1 MEPII
6 EWNAPEHY
14 YYKRSSDWY
23 WAVGIIAATCAVLA
37 FIFDDVIFG
46 ILIAVAALALCLH
59 ASIPPRMIRYQVN
72 DRGIVVNDVLYPF
85 LTLHSFWIEHNHPE
99 PKILIKSQKFFMP
112 FISVPID
119 EVNPEEVR
127 AILLRYIAETEH
139 IEPLSLKLLEAMG
152 F

>member
-1 MEPII
+1 MEPLI

-14 YYKRSSDWY
+14 YYKRSADWY

-37 FIFDDVIFG
+37 FIFGDVIFG

-59 ASIPPRMIRYQVN
+59 ASITPRLIRNQVN
-72 DRGIVVNDVLYPF
+72 DRGIVVDGVLYPF
-85 LTLHSFWIEHNHPE
+85 LTLHSFWIEHDHPE

-112 FISVPID
+112 FITVPID
-119 EVNPEEVR
+119 EVNPEDVR
-127 AILLRYIAETEH
+127 TILLRYIAETEH
-139 IEPLSLKLLEAMG
+139 LEPLSLKLLEVMG